1 MSSFLNSS
9 ISATNVDKLT
19 NLSISKE
26 ILEPS
31 DNINYYITCNCN
43 NLDSCETCKY
53 NYEVSNY
60 SYEEHY
66 KYLYALHDDEQEKM
80 EEFVEVIE
88 ENSAIPNVVV
98 YDADILELI
107 KFVEVIEEN
116 SAIPNVV
123 VYDADILELIKEQ
136 LEKDRAYESLYDEA
150 DGFEKNNYGSNY
162 DGGYDSH

>member
-107 KFVEVIEEN
+107 K
-116 SAIPNVV
+116 
-123 VYDADILELIKEQ
+123 EQ

>member
-1 MSSFLNSS
+1 MSSFLNNS
-9 ISATNVDKLT
+9 ISVNNVDISTDLV
-19 NLSISKE
+19 ISKE
-26 ILEPS
+26 ILEPI

-66 KYLYALHDDEQEKM
+66 KYLDALHDAEQEKM
-80 EEFVEVIE
+80 EELVELIE

-98 YDADILELI
+98 YDADILELM
-107 KFVEVIEEN
+107 
-116 SAIPNVV
+116 
-123 VYDADILELIKEQ
+123 KEQ

-150 DGFEKNNYGSNY
+150 DGLEKNNYGSNY
-162 DGGYDSH
+162 NGGYDSY

>member
-66 KYLYALHDDEQEKM
+66 KYLYALHDAEQEKM

-98 YDADILELI
+98 YDADILELT
-107 KFVEVIEEN
+107 
-116 SAIPNVV
+116 
-123 VYDADILELIKEQ
+123 KEQ